1 MKLLKIEW
9 LKLKNHRFFWIGMGL
24 YALSMVVLITQ
35 MGRFAPFDS
44 KNNEGGMIAF
54 QNLAD
59 AGLYKL
65 PYIWQHVTY
74 LASFFKFIPAF
85 LLIFFV
91 SNEYQYKT
99 YRQNVIDGLSV
110 GQYYISKLYSALIFT
125 TISLLIVTAT
135 GFIMAL
141 QNNED
146 INWSTFLYGTDYL
159 TAFFA
164 EVMFIMIFTMFLT
177 LVFKRSTITV
187 IVILAYYF
195 IAEPLLGLAIGE
207 PMKLYLPTEPSRMLN
222 LQPITRLLGA
232 DALLG
237 NVTPTVASVRFLLI
251 TVFYT
256 IILGVGG
263 YLILKKRDL

>member
-9 LKLKNHRFFWIGMGL
+9 LKLKHHRFFWIGMAL
-24 YALSMVVLITQ
+24 YALSMVVLISQ

-59 AGLYKL
+59 AGLYSL
-65 PYIWQHVTY
+65 PYIWQHITY

-85 LLIFFV
+85 LLIFFI

-110 GQYYISKLYSALIFT
+110 GQYYISKIYSALIFT
-125 TISLLIVTAT
+125 SVSLLIVAVT

-141 QNNED
+141 QYNED

-159 TAFFA
+159 TAFFV
-164 EVMFIMIFTMFLT
+164 EVLFIMVFTMFLT

-195 IAEPLLGLAIGE
+195 IAEPLLGLVLGQ
-207 PMKLYLPTEPSRMLN
+207 PVKSYLPTEPSRLLN

-237 NVTPTVASVRFLLI
+237 NVTPSVASVKFMMVTLL
-251 TVFYT
+251 YT
-256 IILGVGG
+256 LMLAAGG
-263 YLILKKRDL
+263 YFILKKRDL

>member
-9 LKLKNHRFFWIGMGL
+9 LKLRNHKFFWIGMGL
-24 YALSMVVLITQ
+24 YALSMITLITQ
-35 MGRFAPFDS
+35 MGKFAPFS
-44 KNNEGGMIAF
+44 SSNNEGGMIAF

-65 PYIWQHVTY
+65 PYIWQNITY

-85 LLIFFV
+85 LLIFFI

-110 GQYYISKLYSALIFT
+110 GQYYISKLFSALIFT
-125 TISLLIVTAT
+125 FISLLIVAAT
-135 GFIMAL
+135 GFVMAL
-141 QNNED
+141 LYNEN
-146 INWSTFLYGTDYL
+146 INWPTFLYGTDYL
-159 TAFFA
+159 TAFFV
-164 EVMFIMIFTMFLT
+164 EVLFIMIFTMFLT

-195 IAEPLLGLAIGE
+195 IAEPLLGLILGE
-207 PMKLYLPTEPSRMLN
+207 PIKHYLPTEPSRMLN

-232 DALLG
+232 DAIVG
-237 NVTPTVASVRFLLI
+237 NVTADVVSIKFLLTTI
-251 TVFYT
+251 FYT
-256 IILGVGG
+256 LVLSFGG

>member
-9 LKLKNHRFFWIGMGL
+9 LKLRNHKFFWIGMAL
-24 YALSMVVLITQ
+24 YAASMIVLITQ
-35 MGRFAPFDS
+35 MGKFAPFDS

-85 LLIFFV
+85 LLIFFI

-99 YRQNVIDGLSV
+99 YRQNVIDGLSI
-110 GQYYISKLYSALIFT
+110 GQYYISKLFSALIFT
-125 TISLLIVTAT
+125 TISLVIVTAT
-135 GFIMAL
+135 GFVMAL
-141 QNNED
+141 IHNENID
-146 INWSTFLYGTDYL
+146 WSKFLYGTDYL
-159 TAFFA
+159 TGFFV
-164 EVMFIMIFTMFLT
+164 EVLFIMMFTMFLT

-195 IAEPLLGLAIGE
+195 IAEPLLGLVLGE
-207 PMKLYLPTEPSRMLN
+207 PVKNYLPTEPSRLLN

-232 DALLG
+232 DGLLG
-237 NVTPTVASVRFLLI
+237 NVTPDVVSIKYLVTTI
-251 TVFYT
+251 FYT
-256 IILGVGG
+256 IILGTSG
-263 YLILKKRDL
+263 YFILKKRDL

>member
-1 MKLLKIEW
+1 MKLLRIEW
-9 LKLKNHRFFWIGMGL
+9 IKLKNHKFFWIGMGL
-24 YALSMVVLITQ
+24 YALCMIILITQ
-35 MGRFAPFDS
+35 MGKLTPFEN

-65 PYIWQHVTY
+65 PYIWQNITY

-85 LLIFFV
+85 LLIFFI

-110 GQYYISKLYSALIFT
+110 GQYYLSKLFSVILFT
-125 TISLLIVTAT
+125 FISLVIVAAT
-135 GFIMAL
+135 GFVMAML
-141 QNNED
+141 YNED
-146 INWSTFLYGTDYL
+146 IVWSKFLYGTDYL

-164 EVMFIMIFTMFLT
+164 EVLFIMIFTTFLT
-177 LVFKRSTITV
+177 YLFKRSTITV
-187 IVILAYYF
+187 IIILAYYF
-195 IAEPLLGLAIGE
+195 IAEPLLGLVIGE
-207 PMKLYLPTEPSRMLN
+207 PFKHYLPTEPSRMLN

-237 NVTPTVASVRFLLI
+237 NVSADVVSVKFLLTTLLYT
-251 TVFYT
+251 TV
-256 IILGVGG
+256 LALGG